1 MAQAALSRPQALVLT
16 DSLALRL
23 VTLVMF
29 YFTQGFPIGLFY
41 FALPAWMASHGVSTA
56 AIASVVGS
64 ASLPWTLKIVNG
76 FLVDRYTF
84 LPMGRRRVWIIGAQS
99 LLVATLVAGAL
110 VAPLPTDV
118 ALIALLGFC
127 SNAAVTF
134 QDAGIDSLAIDIMPE
149 AERARAGGIMAGAQL
164 IGVSLTTA
172 AGGWMLSRFGIT
184 ACLWAVAA
192 IPAAA
197 MLYAVMIRER
207 AGERR
212 LPWSEGKSHPANI
225 GVQIE
230 AWRPLLASAM
240 RAVLNPVSL
249 LLIPVLF
256 VRAMPDGG
264 FEAFHPVL
272 YKEQLG
278 WSPTQY
284 TGFMST
290 LTLVSGISG
299 VLVGGW
305 VVEKIGAQ
313 RTVAIALAIGIAAC
327 TAMGLAQGLWH
338 DARVLMGFQIVMET
352 ERLLFFIAGLTL
364 AMRMCHPAVAA
375 TQFTI
380 YMAVSNF
387 GRPTGAALA
396 ASTAGAG
403 QPQAFYF
410 GLAGVWA
417 IALLI
422 VLRVTY
428 PSENRAQHVAAEAL
442 PQGEGAAPEFD

>member
-1 MAQAALSRPQALVLT
+1 MALAAAARTQAFVLT
-16 DSLALRL
+16 ESLALRL
-23 VTLVMF
+23 LTLVMF

-64 ASLPWTLKIVNG
+64 ASLPWTLKIING

-99 LLVATLVAGAL
+99 VLVLTLVAGAL
-110 VAPLPTDV
+110 IAPLPTDV
-118 ALIALLGFC
+118 AFIAMLGFC
-127 SNAAVTF
+127 ANAAVTF

-149 AERARAGGIMAGAQL
+149 EERAKAGGIMAGAQL

-172 AGGWMLSRFGIT
+172 AGGWMLSHYGIT

-197 MLYAVMIRER
+197 MVYAILIRER
-207 AGERR
+207 EGERR
-212 LPWSEGKSHPANI
+212 LPWSGGESHPVNI
-225 GVQIE
+225 GIQID

-240 RAVLNPVSL
+240 RAVVNPLSL
-249 LLIPVLF
+249 LLLPVLF

-278 WSPTQY
+278 WEPTQY
-284 TGFMST
+284 TGFISS
-290 LTLVSGISG
+290 LTLVSGITG

-305 VVEKIGAQ
+305 LVERIGAQ
-313 RTVAIALAIGIAAC
+313 RAVAMAMMLGIAAC
-327 TAMGLAQGLWH
+327 TAMGLAQPLWH
-338 DARVLMGFQIVMET
+338 DARVLMGFQIAMEV

-364 AMRMCHPAVAA
+364 AMRMCNPAVAA

-380 YMAVSNF
+380 YMAISNF

-396 ASTAGAG
+396 ASTAGSG
-403 QPQAFYF
+403 LPQAFYF
-410 GLAGVWA
+410 SLAAIWA
-417 IALLI
+417 VAL
-422 VLRVTY
+422 VLVLKVTF
-428 PSENRAQHVAAEAL
+428 PAENRAQHAVAEDL
-442 PQGEGAAPEFD
+442 PQGEGPAPEFD